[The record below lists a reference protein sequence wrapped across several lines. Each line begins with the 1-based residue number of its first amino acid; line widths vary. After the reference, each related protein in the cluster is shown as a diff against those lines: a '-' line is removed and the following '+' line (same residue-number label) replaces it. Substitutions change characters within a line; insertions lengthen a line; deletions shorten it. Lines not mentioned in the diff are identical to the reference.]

1 MITGFGFIQS
11 KERILK
17 EELGAR
23 NYEIMQRMKNITEMK
38 GAQMLLPY
46 DLNIK

>member
-1 MITGFGFIQS
+1 MPLCSQSFS
-11 KERILK
+11 KEELLK

-23 NYEIMQRMKNITEMK
+23 NYEILQKMKNITKME

-46 DLNIK
+46 EIDIK